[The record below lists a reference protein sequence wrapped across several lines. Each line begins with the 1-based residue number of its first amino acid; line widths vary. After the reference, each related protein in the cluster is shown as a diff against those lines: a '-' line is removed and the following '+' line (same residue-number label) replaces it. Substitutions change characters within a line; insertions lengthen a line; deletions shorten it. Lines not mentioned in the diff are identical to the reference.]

1 MEQAHISQ
9 FLTFSVCSVS
19 ELLETN
25 QFDVNCCDEKQRT
38 CLHIASSRGNSTIVR
53 LLLQHG
59 ANPNIKDCVN
69 NLPIHVA
76 IIASHVE
83 VVTVSYPEPARAEDI
98 FAFAT
103 VAYRTVS
110 SYGPERVRNRTVT
123 LIWIYLENY
132 RVKLTDTLR

>member
-1 MEQAHISQ
+1 MNEDPNAGKLSNV
-9 FLTFSVCSVS
+9 LVKMLFSHNRSSVVFAPVS
-19 ELLETN
+19 DLLESN

-83 VVTVSYPEPARAEDI
+83 VVTVSAAPHL
-98 FAFAT
+98 
-103 VAYRTVS
+103 
-110 SYGPERVRNRTVT
+110 VT
-123 LIWIYLENY
+123 LAFLF
-132 RVKLTDTLR
+132 VAFC